1 MPKSPVYVALLT
13 FSLFVTGDS
22 INTEGAFVDVYPT
35 PGPVTVIVVTI
46 PAVMELVAVALCVDP
61 RPTGSL
67 MNTSG
72 AEVYPEPP
80 TPIVIEE
87 TVPAKPPPP
96 PKPRQLRMQQQ

>member
-1 MPKSPVYVALLT
+1 MIA
-13 FSLFVTGDS
+13 
-22 INTEGAFVDVYPT
+22 
-35 PGPVTVIVVTI
+35 VTI

-87 TVPAKPPPP
+87 TVPV
-96 PKPRQLRMQQQ
+96 KPRQLRMQQQ